1 MTVFYNKLDNGH
13 VMTLWCGGIL
23 PWKEACT
30 EAYLLYL
37 CLCQFSFYY
46 QLLRLLW
53 SFGSQG
59 RGQRSRPLLPS
70 IGYFLPFSEASK
82 ASNYSDSSP
91 VRQLSPPRML
101 PLPLQAGLPG
111 GQAPKS
117 TTECACPWTRE
128 TWRRARKGPSPACS
142 LYFSSF
148 FSGDS
153 RYLVSKIPFSRLN
166 VKSAAPDWW
175 SDLTNRFKETK
186 WRVACKQNKSWL
198 GRVGSTN
205 IKQNQTTFQYNIFI
219 PS

>member
-13 VMTLWCGGIL
+13 VMTLWCGGIF
-23 PWKEACT
+23 PWKETCAG
-30 EAYLLYL
+30 AYLLY
-37 CLCQFSFYY
+37 CHQFSFYY

-101 PLPLQAGLPG
+101 PLPLQAGLRAV
-111 GQAPKS
+111 QVPKS
-117 TTECACPWTRE
+117 TIECGCPWTRE

-148 FSGDS
+148 FLGDS
-153 RYLVSKIPFSRLN
+153 RDLVSKIPFSRLN

-205 IKQNQTTFQYNIFI
+205 IKQNQTTFQQNIFI